1 MFSPREFVR
10 DGGTLYLIAESRDER
25 PSPVAGLFAALVTE
39 IYHEAALAAA
49 RMPGGRLDPPMLWA
63 LDEVTQTCPLP
74 LPSMLADAGGRGIQ
88 IMPVVHG
95 AAQLRA
101 RWGRDGARA
110 ILDTAS
116 VKVFLPGISD
126 PETLELGSTLSDTM
140 AAAERGHDH
149 ESRHPVMTEAMISRL
164 PARRDGTGYAFIL
177 RDGLTPVIARPPI
190 IWHGSWY
197 KQFTRRH
204 LRRSRPRVLPPV
216 PLPPAPAGPD
226 DLAWDD
232 TAPLP
237 AALAPAP
244 PSPAGPAWRNGA
256 TRPAADRAA
265 PPAAGLGRDRGNTM
279 TQPQPGG
286 TPDAVIAAVLK
297 LTDLAARVEQV
308 QQSAEQRTGELA
320 ASCDQA
326 LAQIASLREEAG
338 TLGGRADGI
347 ETRLAETGALLARMS
362 GQIDALTAAAQDGPS
377 QAAAAYRVHP
387 GPPWWQPRDERC
399 AEAAERLRDWV
410 TEVYR
415 PVFGY
420 VGAMLGD
427 CWDRH
432 PLCLAYLDVLHEAWC
447 LLYLPARDPKMVF
460 AQLDWLTRPLLQ
472 AAEVMARE
480 TSGCRTGGHREPGH
494 PAAPAV
500 PAWLNGRR

>member
-1 MFSPREFVR
+1 
-10 DGGTLYLIAESRDER
+10 
-25 PSPVAGLFAALVTE
+25 
-39 IYHEAALAAA
+39 
-49 RMPGGRLDPPMLWA
+49 
-63 LDEVTQTCPLP
+63 
-74 LPSMLADAGGRGIQ
+74 
-88 IMPVVHG
+88 
-95 AAQLRA
+95 
-101 RWGRDGARA
+101 
-110 ILDTAS
+110 
-116 VKVFLPGISD
+116 
-126 PETLELGSTLSDTM
+126 
-140 AAAERGHDH
+140 
-149 ESRHPVMTEAMISRL
+149 
-164 PARRDGTGYAFIL
+164 
-177 RDGLTPVIARPPI
+177 
-190 IWHGSWY
+190 
-197 KQFTRRH
+197 
-204 LRRSRPRVLPPV
+204 
-216 PLPPAPAGPD
+216 
-226 DLAWDD
+226 
-232 TAPLP
+232 
-237 AALAPAP
+237 
-244 PSPAGPAWRNGA
+244 
-256 TRPAADRAA
+256 
-265 PPAAGLGRDRGNTM
+265 M

-308 QQSAEQRTGELA
+308 RQSAEQRTGELA

-326 LAQIASLREEAG
+326 MAQIASLREEAG

-362 GQIDALTAAAQDGPS
+362 GQIDALTAAAEDGPG
-377 QAAAAYRVHP
+377 QAGPGYRVHP

-399 AEAAERLRDWV
+399 AEAAGRLRDWV
-410 TEVYR
+410 AEVYR

-432 PLCLAYLDVLHEAWC
+432 PLCLAYLDALHEAWC